1 MFSELAAKFSFLK
14 QTLEIP
20 RAGKAAGRKVLAVR
34 KQVLDVGLELNP
46 GHRSGS
52 RVEAARPQPD
62 LDLTLCSDAIALKA
76 FFRHVLLVASV

>member
-20 RAGKAAGRKVLAVR
+20 RAGKATGRKVLAVR
-34 KQVLDVGLELNP
+34 KQVLDVGRELNP

-52 RVEAARPQPD
+52 RVRAAGPQPD
-62 LDLTLCSDAIALKA
+62 LDLTLRSDAITLKA

>member
-46 GHRSGS
+46 GQIWKLSGDS
-52 RVEAARPQPD
+52 QAPAGLGPD
-62 LDLTLCSDAIALKA
+62 AT
-76 FFRHVLLVASV
+76 F

>member
-52 RVEAARPQPD
+52 
-62 LDLTLCSDAIALKA
+62 
-76 FFRHVLLVASV
+76 